1 MTFCHRLTN
10 YLFRAVKI
18 LIKLDL
24 VRYIRYTYNVAT
36 IDATLGGEEKMTL
49 AAALLRAPRIGAREF
64 RNKACSFI
72 RRGKAYLVTEHG
84 QPAGVFLPYEDA
96 IELAD
101 IMLKIIAEGRRA
113 ISRGTRGIS
122 LLDSLKK
129 RGKSV

>member
-1 MTFCHRLTN
+1 
-10 YLFRAVKI
+10 
-18 LIKLDL
+18 
-24 VRYIRYTYNVAT
+24 
-36 IDATLGGEEKMTL
+36 MTL

-101 IMLKIIAEGRRA
+101 IIDELNDKRVLKVIAEGRRA
-113 ISRGTRGIS
+113 INKGAKGI
-122 LLDSLKK
+122 LLSDSFKK
-129 RGKSV
+129 RAVRV

>member
-1 MTFCHRLTN
+1 
-10 YLFRAVKI
+10 
-18 LIKLDL
+18 
-24 VRYIRYTYNVAT
+24 
-36 IDATLGGEEKMTL
+36 MTL

-72 RRGKAYLVTEHG
+72 RRGKACLVTEHG

-101 IMLKIIAEGRRA
+101 IIDELNDKKLLRIIAEGRRA
-113 ISRGTRGIS
+113 ISRGTRGI
-122 LLDSLKK
+122 LLSDSLKK

>member
-1 MTFCHRLTN
+1 
-10 YLFRAVKI
+10 
-18 LIKLDL
+18 
-24 VRYIRYTYNVAT
+24 
-36 IDATLGGEEKMTL
+36 MTL

-101 IMLKIIAEGRRA
+101 IIDELNDKKLLKIIVEGRRA
-113 ISRGTRGIS
+113 ISRGARGI
-122 LLDSLKK
+122 LLSDSLKK

>member
-1 MTFCHRLTN
+1 
-10 YLFRAVKI
+10 
-18 LIKLDL
+18 
-24 VRYIRYTYNVAT
+24 
-36 IDATLGGEEKMTL
+36 MTL

-72 RRGKAYLVTEHG
+72 RKGKAYLVTEHG

-101 IMLKIIAEGRRA
+101 IIDELNDKKLLKIIAEGRRA
-113 ISRGTRGIS
+113 IGRGARGIRLS
-122 LLDSLKK
+122 DSLKK

>member
-1 MTFCHRLTN
+1 
-10 YLFRAVKI
+10 
-18 LIKLDL
+18 
-24 VRYIRYTYNVAT
+24 
-36 IDATLGGEEKMTL
+36 MTL

-96 IELAD
+96 IELVD
-101 IMLKIIAEGRRA
+101 IIDELNDKKLLKIIAEGRRA
-113 ISRGTRGIS
+113 ISRGTRGI
-122 LLDSLKK
+122 LLSDSLKK